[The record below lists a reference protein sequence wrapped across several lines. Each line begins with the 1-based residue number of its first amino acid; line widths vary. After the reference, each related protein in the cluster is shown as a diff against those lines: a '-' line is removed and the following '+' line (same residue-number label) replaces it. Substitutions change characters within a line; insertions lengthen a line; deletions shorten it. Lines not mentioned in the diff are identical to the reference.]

1 MTENYKDMSLP
12 PSWNEMLT
20 EEAARNTR
28 KREDGYCEVCDK
40 YIADPSRAVA
50 QIVTGIGFAVDCC
63 MGHHDKTDDAE
74 AGDYC
79 RDIVEAEQTFADK
92 AKTAPRRGGV
102 TNK

>member
-28 KREDGYCEVCDK
+28 KREDDY
-40 YIADPSRAVA
+40 A
-50 QIVTGIGFAVDCC
+50 
-63 MGHHDKTDDAE
+63 DDAE